1 MEPIGLAIGVV
12 GLVGLFSS
20 CLEAADKVQAY
31 LSFGT
36 ESGVLDARFRAT
48 KVLLEKWGRRVGL
61 EKTTLAED
69 HHPALDDRDIAAAV
83 EDVLRIINT
92 ICEPSNQSIPQS
104 KLTPSL
110 VDGVSLGSIGPPS
123 LHGMRR
129 RKLTWALWGKGKRTD
144 QVELLET
151 LVQQLNNLVPPD
163 ATDMLSSGK
172 APGHAS
178 LAELQRILARIEEVH
193 RAETRREVYS
203 WLDRSIPNEHYD
215 DSIQKKLVGTCD
227 WIFERVVFQNWLS
240 SEFTVGAKLLWIN
253 GPAGFGKTI
262 ICANI
267 VDHLVPTLMT
277 PVAHFFFSSELE
289 NREDP
294 FLAIRS
300 WISQIASQHEPAYK
314 HVRRVWEQDLDFV
327 STRLTAISLFAQ
339 LLHIVPNCTLI
350 ADGLDECTHL
360 DDSNASVAK
369 FLRIVAGAVDGTN
382 TRVLVV
388 SRDEPQIRHAITDN
402 ALWSFDEYKISRHD
416 VRSDTAA
423 YSRHIINRKL
433 PNKND
438 VVRST
443 LSEAM
448 ADRCEG
454 QFLWLKMQEESLRKG
469 LNMKQ
474 LRRAIEETPAGLH
487 GLYDR
492 NWSRIKN
499 CRDRERIF
507 SLLRWAA
514 FALRPLTVCEITE
527 AVLITDSDDLP
538 VDDLPDTVDG
548 DYVDSEIVDLCGPL
562 IQVRRQKS
570 DGSAGQQTVHLAHF
584 SVRQFLLVNLP
595 TPGWISENERL
606 RANYQNTLL
615 ARACLY
621 YINFERV
628 WQEITDHA
636 SSLGTAL
643 RNYAAGAWHHHFK
656 SGICSDE
663 EMLTLAIR
671 FFDRSSKTWNAWRA
685 WSDEQDAKAEGFFEK
700 VATPTTQK
708 HEAQEDGIESASPSP
723 LYYAAKLEL
732 TDVANTLIK
741 ERGYNVNEGNGLG
754 LSALDIACR
763 RGNEEVV
770 KALLDAGADVSA
782 VDKEGWTPLLFAV
795 VEGRL
800 EVAKLLIEKGARAM
814 DPHRRGWMP
823 LHSAIWAGHTE
834 MVKLL
839 IENGASVVAA
849 DRDGWVPLHY
859 ASCRRHVEIV
869 KLLIEKGSD
878 IMAATKA
885 GVTPLHSASGTGHTE
900 VAKLLVEEGASI
912 MAATWR
918 GFTPLHTAAQY
929 GHCQVT
935 KLLIEKGATVR
946 TERRDG
952 WTPLHSA
959 SANGHTEVVKLL
971 LANPD
976 IETSRVGNFG
986 HTALF
991 VASRYGQVSVVQI
1004 LLADGRIDPGFKDW
1018 SGSIALFAAVRNGHF
1033 EVVKLLLT
1041 SGGTRTESLDGFGLS
1056 LFWWARRTGNSRILQ
1071 LLEQHAER
1079 TGSPIPD
1086 GPSPLEPISVRFD
1099 PQLSWCD
1106 ACTLTIP
1113 EGGENLCK
1121 MCQDSDFHLCA
1132 ECFDSVRVQCHNGTH
1147 VPAPL

>member
-69 HHPALDDRDIAAAV
+69 HHPALDDRNIAAAV

-92 ICEPSNQSIPQS
+92 ICESSNQSIPQS

-110 VDGVSLGSIGPPS
+110 VDGFSLGSIGPPS

-178 LAELQRILARIEEVH
+178 LAELQRILARIEE
-193 RAETRREVYS
+193 TRREVYS

-262 ICANI
+262 LCANI
-267 VDHLVPTLMT
+267 VDHLVPTLTT

-492 NWSRIKN
+492 NWSRIKS

-514 FALRPLTVCEITE
+514 FALRPLTACEITE

-663 EMLTLAIR
+663 EVLTLAIR

-700 VATPTTQK
+700 VAT
-708 HEAQEDGIESASPSP
+708 
-723 LYYAAKLEL
+723 
-732 TDVANTLIK
+732 
-741 ERGYNVNEGNGLG
+741 
-754 LSALDIACR
+754 
-763 RGNEEVV
+763 
-770 KALLDAGADVSA
+770 
-782 VDKEGWTPLLFAV
+782 
-795 VEGRL
+795 
-800 EVAKLLIEKGARAM
+800 
-814 DPHRRGWMP
+814 
-823 LHSAIWAGHTE
+823 
-834 MVKLL
+834 
-839 IENGASVVAA
+839 
-849 DRDGWVPLHY
+849 
-859 ASCRRHVEIV
+859 
-869 KLLIEKGSD
+869 
-878 IMAATKA
+878 
-885 GVTPLHSASGTGHTE
+885 
-900 VAKLLVEEGASI
+900 
-912 MAATWR
+912 
-918 GFTPLHTAAQY
+918 
-929 GHCQVT
+929 
-935 KLLIEKGATVR
+935 
-946 TERRDG
+946 
-952 WTPLHSA
+952 
-959 SANGHTEVVKLL
+959 
-971 LANPD
+971 
-976 IETSRVGNFG
+976 
-986 HTALF
+986 
-991 VASRYGQVSVVQI
+991 
-1004 LLADGRIDPGFKDW
+1004 
-1018 SGSIALFAAVRNGHF
+1018 
-1033 EVVKLLLT
+1033 
-1041 SGGTRTESLDGFGLS
+1041 
-1056 LFWWARRTGNSRILQ
+1056 
-1071 LLEQHAER
+1071 
-1079 TGSPIPD
+1079 
-1086 GPSPLEPISVRFD
+1086 
-1099 PQLSWCD
+1099 
-1106 ACTLTIP
+1106 
-1113 EGGENLCK
+1113 
-1121 MCQDSDFHLCA
+1121 
-1132 ECFDSVRVQCHNGTH
+1132 
-1147 VPAPL
+1147 